1 VSNFFARLS
10 GIYHPITSD
19 SVAVG
24 EQENYMN
31 NIDFALGTHTG
42 LVRGLNEDS
51 LLALPKFGLWAV
63 ADGMGG
69 HEAGEVASGIAVRE
83 IASSI
88 EQGIP
93 LPKAIEAAHRAIQTA
108 ALQGEGAANMGSTVV
123 ATKLDG
129 LHYEIAWV
137 GDSRAYLWN
146 GMLHQLT
153 TDHSYVQLLL
163 KAGLI
168 SESEIIGHPSRN
180 IITQALGAGG
190 SDNANI
196 QVDIVSGVLGERDT
210 LLLCSDGLS
219 GEVTDE
225 GIGAILAETTDAQIR
240 VDHLI
245 AAALKAGGKDNIT
258 VIVLT
263 SRQSNISR

>member
-1 VSNFFARLS
+1 M
-10 GIYHPITSD
+10 I
-19 SVAVG
+19 
-24 EQENYMN
+24 

-42 LVRGLNEDS
+42 LVRELNEDS
-51 LLALPKFGLWAV
+51 HIALPKFGLWVV

-69 HEAGEVASGIAVRE
+69 HEAGEVASGIAIRE
-83 IASSI
+83 ISRSI
-88 EQGIP
+88 EQGMP
-93 LPKAIEAAHRAIQTA
+93 LAEAIETAHRAIQTA
-108 ALQGEGAANMGSTVV
+108 ALQGEGDANMGSTVV
-123 ATKLDG
+123 AAKLNG
-129 LHYEIAWV
+129 LRYEIVWV

-168 SESEIIGHPSRN
+168 TESEIIGHPSSN
-180 IITQALGAGG
+180 IITQALGVGG
-190 SDNANI
+190 SEKANI
-196 QVDIVSGVLGERDT
+196 KIDIVSGVLGERDT

-219 GEVTDE
+219 GEVTDDR
-225 GIGAILAETTDAQIR
+225 IAAILSETTDAQTR
-240 VDHLI
+240 VDQLI

-263 SRQSNISR
+263 PRQSKISR